1 MRLSR
6 KILSLA
12 LLNLVVIGMVVAI
25 FAEWRFGLSIESLL
39 LGPGRDR
46 IMAIANAAARDL
58 DATAYPARPG
68 LLADYSRRYG
78 VDFYLTDPRGRLL
91 VGDRI
96 ELPEALLDRLRKG
109 LRPGGRGPGPRG
121 PKGRPPD
128 GPGPEMDRAM
138 KGPPGS
144 RELDDGPPPEGP
156 PPEGPPPDGLPR
168 EGPPAGAPA
177 PDRPAFLTVT
187 RDPLTYWVGVGIPL
201 NGPRGER
208 NIPAILLL
216 RANSI
221 FNSNLFFDWRSL
233 LWLMAALAAVALLCW
248 WPFVHGV
255 TRSIR
260 QMDRATEAIALGR
273 FDSHVALHRGD
284 ELGHLGEQI
293 NRMAGRLEGFVKHQK
308 RFLGDIAHELC
319 APIARI
325 QFALGILEQRIGEN
339 SDTTQQTHVVVL
351 RDEIQEMSE
360 LVNELLMFS
369 KAGMQPSE
377 AALKPV
383 ELAPVVQ
390 RAISHQGPGS
400 GTIQTLVAPGLCVAA
415 HEPYLLRAISNLL
428 RNALR
433 HAGEQGPIVVEAGVQ
448 GNHVLLTVT
457 DCGPGLP
464 EEALDEVFAP
474 FYRPE
479 TARSRDTGGA
489 GLGLAIVKSCIEACR
504 GTVTCRNRKPS
515 GLEVAITLVR
525 AEGGSART

>member
-12 LLNLVVIGMVVAI
+12 VLNLVLIGVVVAI

-78 VDFYLTDPRGRLL
+78 VDFYLTDPRGRSL
-91 VGDRI
+91 VGEGI
-96 ELPEALLDRLRKG
+96 ELPEALLDRLHKG
-109 LRPGGRGPGPRG
+109 LRPGGRGPGRGG
-121 PKGRPPD
+121 PKGRPPEGE
-128 GPGPEMDRAM
+128 GPGMDRAM
-138 KGPPGS
+138 KGPPGGEPPPD
-144 RELDDGPPPEGP
+144 RPPRDGPPGDGP
-156 PPEGPPPDGLPR
+156 RPDGPPR
-168 EGPPAGAPA
+168 EGPPAGAAA

-187 RDPLTYWVGVGIPL
+187 RDPLTYWVGVGIPT
-201 NGPRGER
+201 NGPQGER

-233 LWLMAALAAVALLCW
+233 LWLMAGLGAVALLCW

-260 QMDRATEAIALGR
+260 QMDRATEAIAQGR
-273 FDSHVALHRGD
+273 FDSHVALHRND

-325 QFALGILEQRIGEN
+325 QFALGILEQRVAE
-339 SDTTQQTHVVVL
+339 SQQTHVAVL

-369 KAGMQPSE
+369 KAGMQPGE
-377 AALKPV
+377 APLKPV

-390 RAISHQGPGS
+390 RAVSHQVPGS
-400 GTIQTLVAPGLCVAA
+400 GTIQTLVAPGLNVTA

-428 RNALR
+428 RNSLR
-433 HAGEQGPIVVEAGVQ
+433 HAGGDGPIVVEARVEAHHIQ
-448 GNHVLLTVT
+448 LTVT

-464 EEALDEVFAP
+464 EEALEEVFAP

-479 TARSRDTGGA
+479 AARSRDTGGA
-489 GLGLAIVKSCIEACR
+489 GLGLAIVKSCIEACH
-504 GTVTCRNRKPS
+504 GTVACRNRKPS
-515 GLEVAITLVR
+515 GLEVTITLLR
-525 AEGGSART
+525 AEAGSART

>member
-12 LLNLVVIGMVVAI
+12 LLNLVLIGAVVAI

-78 VDFYLTDPRGRLL
+78 VDFYLTDPHGRSL
-91 VGDRI
+91 VGAGI
-96 ELPEALLDRLRKG
+96 ELPEALLERLHKG
-109 LRPGGRGPGPRG
+109 LRPGARGPRPLG
-121 PKGRPPD
+121 PK
-128 GPGPEMDRAM
+128 
-138 KGPPGS
+138 
-144 RELDDGPPPEGP
+144 GPPPEG
-156 PPEGPPPDGLPR
+156 EGPPPDGPPPD
-168 EGPPAGAPA
+168 GPPRDGPRAGASP

-187 RDPLTYWVGVGIPL
+187 RDPLSYWVGVGIPT
-201 NGPRGER
+201 NGPQGER
-208 NIPAILLL
+208 NAPAILLL

-233 LWLMAALAAVALLCW
+233 LMLIAALAAIALLCW

-255 TRSIR
+255 TRSIQ
-260 QMDRATEAIALGR
+260 QMDRATEAIAQGR

-284 ELGHLGEQI
+284 ELGHLGKQI

-325 QFALGILEQRIGEN
+325 QFALAILEQRIAVHI
-339 SDTTQQTHVVVL
+339 DTSQQAHVAVL

-369 KAGMQPSE
+369 KAGMQPGE
-377 AALKPV
+377 APLKPV
-383 ELAPVVQ
+383 DLASVVQ
-390 RAISHQGPGS
+390 RAISHQVPGS
-400 GTIQTLVAPGLCVAA
+400 GMIQTLIAPGITVNA

-433 HAGEQGPIVVEAGVQ
+433 HAGEDGPIIIDASVIETSVGES
-448 GNHVLLTVT
+448 HILLTVT
-457 DCGPGLP
+457 DSGPGMP

-479 TARSRDTGGA
+479 AARSRDTGGV
-489 GLGLAIVKSCIEACR
+489 GLGLAIVKSCVEACH
-504 GTVTCRNRKPS
+504 GTVACHNRQPR
-515 GLEVAITLVR
+515 GLTVTITLI
-525 AEGGSART
+525 RTEQAPTGRKV